1 MECARCGIAC
11 PHVLTKD
18 GRPYRESGDKQRML
32 EKAAQEP
39 DHFLMACFTE
49 GYESILLP
57 DSTIEMQAALT
68 ILTGRR

>member
-1 MECARCGIAC
+1 
-11 PHVLTKD
+11 
-18 GRPYRESGDKQRML
+18 ML